1 MKSLCH
7 ILLIAFA
14 SVCILAPNVLAIVP
28 QSERFYVNDVAD
40 VLSSETEDYI
50 YENSLKLDEATGAQI
65 VVVAIKSLEGRSIEE
80 YSTELFRS
88 YGIGDKEKNNGLLFL
103 FSLEDRQSR
112 IEVGYGLEGALPDGK
127 TGRIQDEYI
136 IPYFRNNN
144 FDEGVRNGYQA
155 LFQVVAE
162 EYDYDSD
169 VAPTRVAKKN
179 NSVSLCLIG
188 VILCAIT
195 SSIGSLFSNGSLKHK
210 TTLFIILEL
219 FTIPLIIDGLT
230 NYVQGWYE
238 LPLMFS
244 FINFVAAFFGFSLIA
259 GGGSGG
265 GHSHSGR
272 SGGGGHSGGGGRSGG
287 GGSSRSF

>member
-1 MKSLCH
+1 MKNLCR

-14 SVCILAPNVLAIVP
+14 SVCVLAPNVLAIVP

-144 FDEGVRNGYQA
+144 FDEGVRNGY
-155 LFQVVAE
+155 
-162 EYDYDSD
+162 
-169 VAPTRVAKKN
+169 
-179 NSVSLCLIG
+179 
-188 VILCAIT
+188 
-195 SSIGSLFSNGSLKHK
+195 
-210 TTLFIILEL
+210 
-219 FTIPLIIDGLT
+219 
-230 NYVQGWYE
+230 
-238 LPLMFS
+238 
-244 FINFVAAFFGFSLIA
+244 
-259 GGGSGG
+259 
-265 GHSHSGR
+265 
-272 SGGGGHSGGGGRSGG
+272 
-287 GGSSRSF
+287 